1 MGNCQS
7 GACMRVSMREGYVL
21 DCINGFH
28 TSLRNETSY
37 CEHMSVLQLDAL
49 ENLPRKHSLQNILDV
64 DPNHYCILYTMNIF
78 AV

>member
-7 GACMRVSMREGYVL
+7 GVCMRVSMREGYVL

-49 ENLPRKHSLQNILDV
+49 KASSSKALASE
-64 DPNHYCILYTMNIF
+64 YTGCGS
-78 AV
+78 